1 MQGARQRCQ
10 PGDPAQRWEG
20 KGHCKSCS
28 AAEVEL
34 LVEKVGNKKGLR
46 VLKLSQWQRGL
57 KLNSLAPQ
65 RERKS
70 GNKQDMGKETRQAL
84 TSCRSAGLWHHT
96 TPKAT
101 RQPLPRAPLAQFY
114 GRAAAVTA
122 LSPQGWLF
130 CLSPP
135 SLLPTPSRGG
145 RALRPPSASP
155 RPRHSPT
162 ELRGAP
168 QNPPQA
174 DPPAGAPPQGLTEQR
189 EGSRAAQDP
198 GQELC
203 RHPEGEKAQIYSQ
216 IYSEGRKSTNER
228 APGKTKSSTHSTAPC
243 NLPRVRPSL
252 PHN

>member
-1 MQGARQRCQ
+1 M
-10 PGDPAQRWEG
+10 
-20 KGHCKSCS
+20 
-28 AAEVEL
+28 
-34 LVEKVGNKKGLR
+34 EKVGNKKGLR

-101 RQPLPRAPLAQFY
+101 KQPLPRAPLSQFY
-114 GRAAAVTA
+114 GRAVAVTA

-145 RALRPPSASP
+145 ESPEATERFPTTPSQPHGAAGSTPKSSP
-155 RPRHSPT
+155 RRSSCWSTRCEAAWTRSPGAYRT
-162 ELRGAP
+162 GRAHELLRT
-168 QNPPQA
+168 QNRSS
-174 DPPAGAPPQGLTEQR
+174 AGTQR
-189 EGSRAAQDP
+189 EKKHKFTHKFTQR
-198 GQELC
+198 
-203 RHPEGEKAQIYSQ
+203 GEKAQMN
-216 IYSEGRKSTNER
+216 EHLGRQKAARTAQLPATFTES
-228 APGKTKSSTHSTAPC
+228 APAFHITK
-243 NLPRVRPSL
+243 
-252 PHN
+252 

>member
-1 MQGARQRCQ
+1 MRHRGGKEKGTAN
-10 PGDPAQRWEG
+10 PAALPRSSFWWKKWEI
-20 KGHCKSCS
+20 KK
-28 AAEVEL
+28 
-34 LVEKVGNKKGLR
+34 NRKGLR

-101 RQPLPRAPLAQFY
+101 RQPLPRAPVAQFY

-168 QNPPQA
+168 QNPPHA
-174 DPPAGAPPQGLTEQR
+174 DPPAGARAVRLPGPAPQGLTEQGGLTSCSGPRTGALQAPR
-189 EGSRAAQDP
+189 E
-198 GQELC
+198 
-203 RHPEGEKAQIYSQ
+203 
-216 IYSEGRKSTNER
+216 RKSTNLL
-228 APGKTKSSTHSTAPC
+228 T
-243 NLPRVRPSL
+243 NLLRGEKK
-252 PHN
+252 HK

>member
-1 MQGARQRCQ
+1 M
-10 PGDPAQRWEG
+10 
-20 KGHCKSCS
+20 
-28 AAEVEL
+28 
-34 LVEKVGNKKGLR
+34 GNKKGLH

-57 KLNSLAPQ
+57 RLNSLAPQ

-101 RQPLPRAPLAQFY
+101 KQPLPRAPLAQFY

-168 QNPPQA
+168 QNPPHA
-174 DPPAGAPPQGLTEQR
+174 DPPAGARAVRLPGPAPQGLTEQGGLTSCSGPRTGALQAPR
-189 EGSRAAQDP
+189 E
-198 GQELC
+198 
-203 RHPEGEKAQIYSQ
+203 
-216 IYSEGRKSTNER
+216 RKSTNLL
-228 APGKTKSSTHSTAPC
+228 T
-243 NLPRVRPSL
+243 NLLRGEKK
-252 PHN
+252 HK

>member
-1 MQGARQRCQ
+1 M
-10 PGDPAQRWEG
+10 
-20 KGHCKSCS
+20 
-28 AAEVEL
+28 
-34 LVEKVGNKKGLR
+34 GNKKGLH

-57 KLNSLAPQ
+57 RLNSLAPQ

-101 RQPLPRAPLAQFY
+101 KQPLPRAPLAQFY

-145 RALRPPSASP
+145 ESPEATERFPTTPSQPHGAAGSTPKSSP
-155 RPRHSPT
+155 GRSSCWSTSPGAYRT
-162 ELRGAP
+162 EG
-168 QNPPQA
+168 
-174 DPPAGAPPQGLTEQR
+174 GLTSCSGPRTGALQAPR
-189 EGSRAAQDP
+189 
-198 GQELC
+198 
-203 RHPEGEKAQIYSQ
+203 
-216 IYSEGRKSTNER
+216 GRKSTNLL
-228 APGKTKSSTHSTAPC
+228 T
-243 NLPRVRPSL
+243 NLLRGEKK
-252 PHN
+252 HK

>member
-34 LVEKVGNKKGLR
+34 LVEKVGNKKNKKGLR

-70 GNKQDMGKETRQAL
+70 GNKRDMGKQTRRAL

-101 RQPLPRAPLAQFY
+101 KQPLPRAPLAQFY
-114 GRAAAVTA
+114 GRAVAVTA

-168 QNPPQA
+168 QNPPHA
-174 DPPAGAPPQGLTEQR
+174 DPPAGARAVRLPGPAPQGLTEQGGLTSCSGPR
-189 EGSRAAQDP
+189 TGALQAPR
-198 GQELC
+198 
-203 RHPEGEKAQIYSQ
+203 
-216 IYSEGRKSTNER
+216 GRKSTNLL
-228 APGKTKSSTHSTAPC
+228 T
-243 NLPRVRPSL
+243 NLLRGEKK
-252 PHN
+252 HK

>member
-1 MQGARQRCQ
+1 MRHRDRKEKGTAN
-10 PGDPAQRWEG
+10 PAALPRSSFWCKKWEI
-20 KGHCKSCS
+20 KK
-28 AAEVEL
+28 
-34 LVEKVGNKKGLR
+34 NKKGLR

-101 RQPLPRAPLAQFY
+101 KQPLPRAPLAQFY

-155 RPRHSPT
+155 RPHHSPT

-168 QNPPQA
+168 QNPPHA
-174 DPPAGAPPQGLTEQR
+174 DPPAGARAVRLPGPAPQGLTEQGGLTSCSGPR
-189 EGSRAAQDP
+189 TRALQAP
-198 GQELC
+198 G
-203 RHPEGEKAQIYSQ
+203 
-216 IYSEGRKSTNER
+216 GRKSTNLL
-228 APGKTKSSTHSTAPC
+228 T
-243 NLPRVRPSL
+243 NLLRGEKK
-252 PHN
+252 HK